1 MNYIFRKLDDS
12 ELLDAYTLH
21 CKLVEK
27 MLLKGIRQW
36 LNPIDKEKL
45 IIRQKRCEN
54 FGLYDEKNSM
64 KVFLSLVKRTDYHE
78 WAGLIKDKETIWL
91 NTVSVNIN
99 NEQRGLGKIA
109 IEHACDYLK
118 SLCVK
123 ELFLD
128 CVINDGFLVNY
139 YSDLGFEVI
148 SKQTV
153 EYRSGVF
160 HVALMKKT
168 L

>member
-1 MNYIFRKLDDS
+1 MNYIFRKINDS
-12 ELLDAYTLH
+12 ELEDAYILH

-45 IIRQKRCEN
+45 IDRQKRCEN
-54 FGLYDEKNSM
+54 FGFYDEKNVM

-78 WAGLIKDKETIWL
+78 WGGLFKDEETIWL

-99 NEQRGLGKIA
+99 NEEKGLGKTA

-118 SLCVK
+118 SLC
-123 ELFLD
+123 
-128 CVINDGFLVNY
+128 
-139 YSDLGFEVI
+139 
-148 SKQTV
+148 
-153 EYRSGVF
+153 
-160 HVALMKKT
+160 
-168 L
+168 